1 MTVLARS
8 QITIV
13 VINDGPTGPTGK
25 RMLTGMVHYQ
35 LSNASAPAKP
45 SATSFNIATRVFSG
59 LTANWAIDSPVYA
72 SGNANKYWYCTY
84 TVEESASGSGT
95 GTPIFG
101 TVKQAIGFSGLVT
114 FTGDQAV
121 SDGTKTLSFGASG
134 ATKIDGGNI
143 DTGTVSADR
152 IDVDN
157 LVVKQAVIGKIQEVA
172 SPTAAALDAA
182 IKVGGRNYFVIQNIG
197 IYRDGVINTA
207 RSINNNAP
215 AVRMLHDGTFRFAEN
230 FVASIA
236 DGHYGDSV
244 SVQGTTI
251 NIVGNPDGLVGNA
264 IPVDAGSELLMYGK
278 TSLSEIDIHYKYDN
292 GDQQSISIETENQL
306 FEHKFTVPEGATE
319 LVLGIGQY
327 PYAAPYTLDR
337 IMIIQGNKQIDYI
350 ASVEDVMRDVD
361 LKNTQTE
368 DRLQQFIEETNKSI
382 ADVNN
387 TLQSKLVSAATRAAE
402 AYALAK
408 ANLAEITAKAYADG
422 KVTEEETRAI
432 ADATAKMNEAKGYAY
447 DLIGQLQSDLEYLID
462 AFADGSTYLTGGLV
476 LSQFVGVTDGSTPT
490 PNVVA
495 GMAGKN
501 FVEEAGSPVDSPMIF
516 AGANGPQSANGAK
529 FRVYKDGRVY
539 AIDIYVE
546 GSLRSPF
553 RKVEGY
559 WEEDGGDD
567 NVHDNVYIDAGGSW
581 GTPFELL
588 WDTSQSGRRRT
599 IVVRGGGQTLS
610 APSGKYFFEDGLQK
624 NALVL
629 NNELADIIGYADN
642 TGFLGW
648 VVLSRNNITTSYKYG
663 RNLRAMAVG
672 RIYPTS
678 GNVANAS
685 MYKTFDGSDLTI
697 VNTGTGVWQIT
708 MPSGWFSGANSYI
721 LSLTPESDDASE
733 EIWIKAFERTATS
746 FKVRTETYAALN
758 STTVTRAFSFIIYNI
773 EDWNR

>member
-1 MTVLARS
+1 
-8 QITIV
+8 
-13 VINDGPTGPTGK
+13 
-25 RMLTGMVHYQ
+25 
-35 LSNASAPAKP
+35 
-45 SATSFNIATRVFSG
+45 
-59 LTANWAIDSPVYA
+59 
-72 SGNANKYWYCTY
+72 
-84 TVEESASGSGT
+84 
-95 GTPIFG
+95 
-101 TVKQAIGFSGLVT
+101 
-114 FTGDQAV
+114 
-121 SDGTKTLSFGASG
+121 
-134 ATKIDGGNI
+134 
-143 DTGTVSADR
+143 
-152 IDVDN
+152 
-157 LVVKQAVIGKIQEVA
+157 
-172 SPTAAALDAA
+172 
-182 IKVGGRNYFVIQNIG
+182 
-197 IYRDGVINTA
+197 
-207 RSINNNAP
+207 
-215 AVRMLHDGTFRFAEN
+215 
-230 FVASIA
+230 
-236 DGHYGDSV
+236 
-244 SVQGTTI
+244 
-251 NIVGNPDGLVGNA
+251 
-264 IPVDAGSELLMYGK
+264 
-278 TSLSEIDIHYKYDN
+278 
-292 GDQQSISIETENQL
+292 
-306 FEHKFTVPEGATE
+306 
-319 LVLGIGQY
+319 
-327 PYAAPYTLDR
+327 
-337 IMIIQGNKQIDYI
+337 
-350 ASVEDVMRDVD
+350 
-361 LKNTQTE
+361 
-368 DRLQQFIEETNKSI
+368 
-382 ADVNN
+382 
-387 TLQSKLVSAATRAAE
+387 
-402 AYALAK
+402 
-408 ANLAEITAKAYADG
+408 
-422 KVTEEETRAI
+422 
-432 ADATAKMNEAKGYAY
+432 
-447 DLIGQLQSDLEYLID
+447 
-462 AFADGSTYLTGGLV
+462 
-476 LSQFVGVTDGSTPT
+476 
-490 PNVVA
+490 VA

-501 FVEEAGSPVDSPMIF
+501 FVEEEGSPIDSPMIF

>member
-1 MTVLARS
+1 
-8 QITIV
+8 
-13 VINDGPTGPTGK
+13 
-25 RMLTGMVHYQ
+25 
-35 LSNASAPAKP
+35 
-45 SATSFNIATRVFSG
+45 
-59 LTANWAIDSPVYA
+59 
-72 SGNANKYWYCTY
+72 
-84 TVEESASGSGT
+84 
-95 GTPIFG
+95 
-101 TVKQAIGFSGLVT
+101 
-114 FTGDQAV
+114 
-121 SDGTKTLSFGASG
+121 
-134 ATKIDGGNI
+134 
-143 DTGTVSADR
+143 
-152 IDVDN
+152 
-157 LVVKQAVIGKIQEVA
+157 
-172 SPTAAALDAA
+172 
-182 IKVGGRNYFVIQNIG
+182 
-197 IYRDGVINTA
+197 
-207 RSINNNAP
+207 
-215 AVRMLHDGTFRFAEN
+215 
-230 FVASIA
+230 
-236 DGHYGDSV
+236 
-244 SVQGTTI
+244 
-251 NIVGNPDGLVGNA
+251 
-264 IPVDAGSELLMYGK
+264 MYGK

-402 AYALAK
+402 AYSLAK
-408 ANLAEITAKAYADG
+408 AKLAETTAKAYADG
-422 KVTEEETRAI
+422 IVTAEEARAI
-432 ADATAKMNEAKGYAY
+432 ADATAKMNDAKGYAY

-462 AFADGSTYLTGGLV
+462 AFADGSTYLSGGLI
-476 LSQFVGVTDGSTPT
+476 LSQFVGVTDGATPT

-501 FVEEAGSPVDSPMIF
+501 FVEEEGSPIDSPMIF